1 MKVIVV
7 GGGIAGLTLALSL
20 HQAGIAT
27 RVYEAVGAL
36 APIGVGINLQPA
48 AVREL
53 TELGLAAAL
62 QRIGIDVR
70 QLAFFNKLGQPVW
83 SEPRGLSAGY
93 RWPQYAVHRGRL
105 QFLLLDAV
113 RERLGNDNFRN
124 GLRLARFK
132 QDSGRVVATF
142 VDSLSRTIFTD
153 EADILVGADGIHSKV
168 RRELY
173 PSEGEPRFAR
183 QLLWRAAVEG
193 EPFLDGRT
201 IVIAGHFDRRI
212 IAYPI
217 AQGDGT
223 SKPLINWVCQMTVA
237 NDAPPP
243 EDWNRRVSPERLLRL
258 FGEWHTPWLDLPTL
272 IRRSPEIYEFPLVDR
287 DPVEAWTFGRV
298 TLVGD
303 AAHPMQP
310 TGAQAG
316 SQAIIDARTLTA
328 ALVDTSDPVKAL
340 DRYDRERRPI
350 MNDIVLRNR
359 RFGPEGVL
367 QLVEERAPNGFDRI
381 DDVVSRTEIEA
392 ISASFAAAAGL
403 DVETVNGT
411 PSLVSCKSP
420 PPAPPRGIS

>member
-1 MKVIVV
+1 MRVIII

-20 HQAGIAT
+20 QQAGISA
-27 RVYEAVGAL
+27 RVYEAVGDL
-36 APIGVGINLQPA
+36 APLGVGINLQPA

-53 TELGLAAAL
+53 TELGLAAGL
-62 QRIGIDVR
+62 QRIGIDIR
-70 QLAFFNKLGQPVW
+70 QLAFFNKLGQLIW

-105 QFLLLDAV
+105 QFLLLDAL
-113 RERLGNDNFRN
+113 RERLGKDNFRN
-124 GLRLARFK
+124 GLRLTSLK
-132 QDSGRVVATF
+132 QDVDRVAATF
-142 VDSLSRTIFTD
+142 VDGSSRTTFTD
-153 EADILVGADGIHSKV
+153 QADILVGADGIHSTV
-168 RRELY
+168 RRALY

-183 QLLWRAAVEG
+183 QLLWRAAVEA
-193 EPFLDGRT
+193 EPFLDGHT

-212 IAYPI
+212 VAYPI
-217 AQGDGT
+217 GQGDGK

-237 NDAPPP
+237 DDAPPR
-243 EDWNRRVSPERLLRL
+243 ETWNRQVPRERVLGF
-258 FGEWHTPWLDLPTL
+258 FGEWQAPWLDLTTL
-272 IRRSPEIYEFPLVDR
+272 IRRTPEIYEFPLVDR
-287 DPVEAWTFGRV
+287 DPVQAWTFGRV

-328 ALVDTSDPVKAL
+328 ALLAVPDPVEAL
-340 DRYDRERRPI
+340 YRYDSKRRPI

-367 QLVEERAPNGFDRI
+367 QLVEERAPNGFDHI

-411 PSLVSCKSP
+411 HSLVPYKSP
-420 PPAPPRGIS
+420 PALPRGIS